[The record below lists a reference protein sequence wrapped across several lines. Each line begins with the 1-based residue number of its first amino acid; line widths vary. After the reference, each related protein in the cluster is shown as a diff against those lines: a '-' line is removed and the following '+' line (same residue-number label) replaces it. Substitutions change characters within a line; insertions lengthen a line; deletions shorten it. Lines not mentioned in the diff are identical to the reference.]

1 MKLAVIVFRINCD
14 ADLLWAVKEVMG
26 IDAEF
31 VRHDAT
37 SLANLMAYCCLV
49 VFLWRLRCGAIAR
62 FSPIINEVIRFA
74 TEGKMV
80 LVLVMAFKF

>member
-1 MKLAVIVFRINCD
+1 MKLAVIVFPGSNCD

-37 SLANLMAYCCLV
+37 SLAKFDGVLLPGGFLMAITYV
-49 VFLWRLRCGAIAR
+49 VVQLLGFRQL
-62 FSPIINEVIRFA
+62 SM
-74 TEGKMV
+74 K
-80 LVLVMAFKF
+80 

>member
-1 MKLAVIVFRINCD
+1 MQNLSDTMPLLAKFD
-14 ADLLWAVKEVMG
+14 GALLWWFSYG
-26 IDAEF
+26 D
-31 VRHDAT
+31 
-37 SLANLMAYCCLV
+37 Y
-49 VFLWRLRCGAIAR
+49 LRCGAIAR

>member
-1 MKLAVIVFRINCD
+1 MFSGSNCD

-26 IDAEF
+26 VDAEF

-37 SLANLMAYCCLV
+37 SLAKFDGVLLPGG
-49 VFLWRLRCGAIAR
+49 FLWRLLTLWCNCSV
-62 FSPIINEVIRFA
+62 SPIINEVIRFA
-74 TEGKMV
+74 AEGKMV

>member
-1 MKLAVIVFRINCD
+1 
-14 ADLLWAVKEVMG
+14 MG

-37 SLANLMAYCCLV
+37 SLAKFDGVLLPGDWFSYGDY
-49 VFLWRLRCGAIAR
+49 LRCGAIAR

-74 TEGKMV
+74 TEAKWFWY
-80 LVLVMAFKF
+80 L